1 MCNADGA
8 IFYDGPIDLGLCIR
22 IYEFGV
28 RDVNVRSL
36 GWVGNTG
43 DGKVNVML
51 RPTSTMRSEERGCLK
66 NEDLRDVHKCQLSDN
81 SGGRSGGR
89 TTAETT
95 NLMHRGKA
103 CRKEGAS

>member
-43 DGKVNVML
+43 DGKVNAILKLTEVAVHNEVRRARVL
-51 RPTSTMRSEERGCLK
+51 EKCRSKRCAQVTLIW
-66 NEDLRDVHKCQLSDN
+66 QQW
-81 SGGRSGGR
+81 RS
-89 TTAETT
+89 
-95 NLMHRGKA
+95 
-103 CRKEGAS
+103 